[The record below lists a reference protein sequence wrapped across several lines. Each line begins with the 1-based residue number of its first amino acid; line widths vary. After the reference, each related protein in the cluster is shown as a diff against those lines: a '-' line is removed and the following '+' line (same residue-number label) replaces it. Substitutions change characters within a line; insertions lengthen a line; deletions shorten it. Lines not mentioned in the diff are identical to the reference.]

1 MAADVDDVYTE
12 RGQHN
17 KGRRTDHGRVVV
29 VLWQKVFHDGDE
41 APKGHAFVEKKQKNS
56 SYHVHP
62 LTIAVGEMGGERSEK
77 NMVKHKHN
85 RAPSSS
91 SPYPTLS

>member
-1 MAADVDDVYTE
+1 
-12 RGQHN
+12 
-17 KGRRTDHGRVVV
+17 
-29 VLWQKVFHDGDE
+29 
-41 APKGHAFVEKKQKNS
+41 
-56 SYHVHP
+56 